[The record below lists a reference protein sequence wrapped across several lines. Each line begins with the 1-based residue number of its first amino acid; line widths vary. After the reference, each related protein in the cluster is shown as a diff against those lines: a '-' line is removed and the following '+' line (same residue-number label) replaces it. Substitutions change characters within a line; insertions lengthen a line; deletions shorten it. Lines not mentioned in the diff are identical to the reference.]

1 MGELF
6 QAGSTVAQG
15 RYRIVELIGTGGM
28 AQVFRARDERLGRFV
43 ALKAMRHDL
52 TYDPGWATR
61 FRREAQT
68 MAGLSHPNIVAVH
81 DTGEE
86 RRAGSGRP
94 VPYLVMELVAGRSLA
109 DLLDERGRLPLAE
122 ALTLAVQILAAL
134 AAAHARG
141 VVHRDIKPAN
151 VLLAE
156 DGTAKVA
163 DFGIAAVAGRTVLTG
178 TGAVLGTPHYMS
190 PEQVMGRRD
199 LDGRSDLYA
208 VGVLLFRMVSG
219 RVPFDADSAWSVGY
233 AHLHTPP
240 PTLASTGISVP
251 KAVESLLAR
260 ALAKDP
266 GDRFPDASAMR
277 EAVAR
282 LTRAEDER
290 ATRQQTPFEFG
301 LEDLFPPASS
311 APPPPRP
318 RAEARRR
325 ALVELLR
332 FVPVLLTVGWT
343 VIAQS
348 RDTVDVGTITLVSA
362 CGLAWTWYA
371 CMRRD
376 DSALT
381 GWPRILVQAA
391 AATGVVVHGVAVLA
405 GLGTLAGEAL
415 AG

>member
-6 QAGSTVAQG
+6 QTGSTVAQG
-15 RYRIVELIGTGGM
+15 RYRITELLGSGGM

-52 TYDPGWATR
+52 PYDPGWVTR

-68 MAGLSHPNIVAVH
+68 MAGLSHPNIVSVH

-86 RRAGSGRP
+86 RRAGGGRP

-109 DLLDERGRLPLAE
+109 ELLDAQGRLPLAE
-122 ALTLAVQILAAL
+122 ALPLALQILAAL

-190 PEQVMGRRD
+190 PEQVEGRRD
-199 LDGRSDLYA
+199 LDGRSDLYSL
-208 VGVLLFRMVSG
+208 GVLLFRMLSG

-240 PTLASTGISVP
+240 PSLASLGISVP
-251 KAVESLLAR
+251 GAVESLLAR

-266 GDRFPDASAMR
+266 GDRYHDAAAMR
-277 EAVAR
+277 AAVEALA
-282 LTRAEDER
+282 RAEDEQ
-290 ATRQQTPFEFG
+290 ATRPQAPFEFG
-301 LEDLFPPASS
+301 LADLFPPASS
-311 APPPPRP
+311 APPRP
-318 RAEARRR
+318 RAETSRT
-325 ALVELLR
+325 ALVELLC
-332 FVPVLLTVGWT
+332 FVPVLLSVGWT
-343 VIAQS
+343 VVAQS
-348 RDTVDVGTITLVSA
+348 RDTAGAGTITVVSA

-371 CMRRD
+371 FLRRD

-381 GWPRILVQAA
+381 GWPRTLVRAVAA
-391 AATGVVVHGVAVLA
+391 IGAIVHGVTALA
-405 GLGTLAGEAL
+405 GLGMLAAEAL